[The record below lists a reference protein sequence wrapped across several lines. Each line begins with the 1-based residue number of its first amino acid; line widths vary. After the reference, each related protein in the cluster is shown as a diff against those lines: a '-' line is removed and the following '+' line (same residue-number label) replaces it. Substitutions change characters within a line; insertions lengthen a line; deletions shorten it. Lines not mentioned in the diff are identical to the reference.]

1 VNTNFIADYHSFKEH
16 TLFREAIKMT
26 KSKEDK
32 LKIVISGS
40 FRKHYSDIRDI
51 IRKFENLDI
60 QVLSPQ
66 HSNVVDPEEDFVLLE
81 TDKFNC
87 PETLE
92 RAHLNEISKAD
103 ALYLYNPEGYIGPS
117 SAMELGWA
125 LSLGKPIFA
134 REICKDSTLKHF
146 VKKIDKLEEI
156 ASEFIA
162 RRNSPINMLSP
173 QSSLNI
179 LQNYVKQ
186 VAAQRGFD
194 NETPRDKVLLM
205 LEEFGELAKAM
216 RKYIGLKM
224 DKDKSQS
231 YTELKHEFAD
241 ILFYLLDLS
250 NACGIDLFHSFQEK
264 EMENVNRKWHNS

>member
-1 VNTNFIADYHSFKEH
+1 MA
-16 TLFREAIKMT
+16 
-26 KSKEDK
+26 KSKEGI

-40 FRKHYSDIRDI
+40 FRKHYNDIRDAI
-51 IRKFENLDI
+51 KRFENLNI

-66 HSNVVDPEEDFVLLE
+66 HSNVLNPDEDFVLLE
-81 TDKFNC
+81 TDKIAC

-92 RAHLNEISKAD
+92 RAHLNEISNAD
-103 ALYLYNPEGYIGPS
+103 ALYLYNPEGYIGPA

-125 LSLGKPIFA
+125 ISLGKPIFA
-134 REICKDSTLKHF
+134 MEICKDATLKHF

-156 ASEFIA
+156 SSGIIA
-162 RRNSPINMLSP
+162 RRGSSIDMLNP

-179 LQNYVKQ
+179 IQHYVKQ
-186 VAAQRGFD
+186 VTAQRGFD

-216 RKYIGLKM
+216 RKYTGLKIN
-224 DKDKSQS
+224 KDKCQS
-231 YTELKHEFAD
+231 YTELKREFAD

-250 NACGIDLFHSFQEK
+250 NACGIDLFNSFQEK
-264 EMENVNRKWHNS
+264 EIENINREWINP

>member
-1 VNTNFIADYHSFKEH
+1 MLEVI
-16 TLFREAIKMT
+16 IMT
-26 KSKEDK
+26 KIKEDK

-40 FRKHYSDIRDI
+40 FRKHYSDIKDV
-51 IRKFENLDI
+51 IRKFESLDI

-66 HSNVVDPEEDFVLLE
+66 HSNIVDPEEDFVLLE
-81 TDKFNC
+81 TDKITC

-92 RAHLNEISKAD
+92 RAHLNEISNAD

-134 REICKDSTLKHF
+134 RKICKDTTLKYF
-146 VKKIDKLEEI
+146 VKKIDKIEDI
-156 ASEFIA
+156 TSEFVSQ
-162 RRNSPINMLSP
+162 RKSFTNMLSP
-173 QSSLNI
+173 QSPLNI
-179 LQNYVKQ
+179 LQRYVKQ
-186 VAAQRGFD
+186 VTAQRGFD

-224 DKDKSQS
+224 DKDKRQS

-250 NACGIDLFHSFQEK
+250 NSCEIDLFHSFQEK
-264 EMENVNRKWHNS
+264 EMENVNRKWHNL

>member
-1 VNTNFIADYHSFKEH
+1 MI
-16 TLFREAIKMT
+16 MT

-32 LKIVISGS
+32 FKIVISGS
-40 FRKHYSDIRDI
+40 FRKHYSEIKDVIRRFDS
-51 IRKFENLDI
+51 LDVE
-60 QVLSPQ
+60 VLSPR
-66 HSNVVDPEEDFVLLE
+66 HSNIVDPEEDFVLLE
-81 TDKFNC
+81 TDKIAS
-87 PETLE
+87 PEALE
-92 RAHLNEISKAD
+92 RAHLNEISNAD

-134 REICKDSTLKHF
+134 KETCNDTTLKNF
-146 VKKIDKLEEI
+146 VKKIDKIEDITYKL
-156 ASEFIA
+156 SS
-162 RRNSPINMLSP
+162 RRNSCTNMVSP
-173 QSSLNI
+173 QSTLNI
-179 LQNYVKQ
+179 LQRYVKQ
-186 VAAQRGFD
+186 VSAQRGFD

-216 RKYIGLKM
+216 RKYIGLKI
-224 DKDKSQS
+224 DKDKRES

-264 EMENVNRKWHNS
+264 EMENVNRKWHN